1 MTNVKGEVA
10 GANSQRPQIPN
21 GRLQALRV
29 REALESPLAEKTIMF
44 IEDCSSGA
52 IGDVSELFAYC
63 MQDPRF
69 EDFTLVWVADDY
81 DALLETF
88 PRYAEHVNVRIARLG
103 GVDFVRYL
111 ESARWVVTA
120 SYLPPYFVKRPD
132 QMLIGCFG
140 LQHLRD
146 ERAFDREDLFGVM
159 PTLNSLDALL
169 TADAKVADWVRGR
182 RSDSGAGLRV
192 IDTAICLRFDCAC
205 GSEGQGAS
213 YDIVVSLSPSVPGV
227 WSSATSFND
236 LSKPIS
242 YRTRGN
248 SVGYRIAP
256 SFWHLAKEKSD
267 DLLCLN
273 FLTDRQNLARQLD
286 GAKLL
291 VTDNAVDLFCAQ
303 TLGVACIFFS
313 YSRRSRLNIPGPLKA
328 DTRVVHSREEL
339 FDALEE
345 FVASPVSAQER
356 PAVPPVCAGAMEAVF
371 ALRPQGCASEVPRE
385 LVVLSWK
392 DLRVV
397 EDAMRMQGG
406 ESPFDY
412 LLMRNDAIARLDGM
426 KRFFASEHVV
436 CRTGYHMGTDEER
449 DRLAQG
455 SFAGAMADGADGV
468 FLAWEWTRLTGPVR
482 YAKVHV
488 PEIEDPFWKAMFA
501 VAPAGEVCAYER
513 AEDAVRVQ
521 REIG

>member
-1 MTNVKGEVA
+1 MTDVKGEVGGTDA
-10 GANSQRPQIPN
+10 QRPRIS
-21 GRLQALRV
+21 GDRLQALRV
-29 REALESPLAEKTIMF
+29 RDALESPLAEKTIMF
-44 IEDCSSGA
+44 IEGYSSGA
-52 IGDVSELFAYC
+52 IGDVTELFAYC
-63 MQDPRF
+63 MQDPGL

-88 PRYAEHVNVRIARLG
+88 PCYAERNNVRIARPG

-120 SYLPPYFVKRPD
+120 TYLPPYFVKNPH
-132 QMLIGCFG
+132 QVLIGCFD
-140 LQHLRD
+140 LPHLRD
-146 ERAFDREDLFGVM
+146 GDTFDREDLFDVM

-169 TADAKVADWVRGR
+169 AMDAKVTDWVCGQ
-182 RSDSGAGLRV
+182 RSDNGAGLRV
-192 IDTAICLRFDCAC
+192 IDAAYSRFDCVC

-236 LSKPIS
+236 LAKQIS

-256 SFWHLAKEKSD
+256 SFWHLAKERSD
-267 DLLCLN
+267 DLLCLD
-273 FLTDRQNLARQLD
+273 FLTNRQNLARQLD

-303 TLGVACIFFS
+303 TLGIACIFFS
-313 YSRRSRLNIPGPLKA
+313 YSRRSRMNIPGPLKA
-328 DTRVVHSREEL
+328 GTRVVHSRDEL
-339 FDALEE
+339 FCALEE
-345 FVASPVSAQER
+345 LAASPVSVQER
-356 PAVPPVCAGAMEAVF
+356 PAVPPVCAGAMGAVF
-371 ALRPQGCASEVPRE
+371 ALRPQGCASEVSRE
-385 LVVLSWK
+385 LVVLSWN

-397 EDAMRMQGG
+397 EDAVQAQGG

-412 LLMRNDAIARLDGM
+412 LLMRNDAIERLDGV

-455 SFAGAMADGADGV
+455 SFDGTMAAGADGA
-468 FLAWEWTRLTGPVR
+468 FLAWEWTRLTGPVK

-488 PEIEDPFWKAMFA
+488 PETKDSFWTAMFA
-501 VAPAGEVCAYER
+501 VAPADEVRAYER
-513 AEDAVRVQ
+513 VEDVVRTQ